1 MKRPSRIAAGA
12 SLSLAVVLMTGAVA
26 QAAPTDDSTAI
37 ASASKSAKPADYSA
51 SLVLVEE
58 DESAPFVLDE
68 KQTVEDFLASR
79 GMDSSEYRLSDSTKL
94 DADYVIDND
103 DELVLYKDQLSG
115 KSEKVSLKAPER
127 EKKTDELY
135 KGERE
140 VESKGKDGTAVR
152 TVISYKLRSDSSDD
166 DLIESSEERLT
177 VIESPE
183 AKVTLVGTK
192 PRPVITPE
200 SSSTTPEPDSTT
212 TEPEAS
218 SPEATAS
225 EGSDEGPQA
234 QGYRDS
240 SSDANNSV
248 STESPSGET
257 SVPADAIKL
266 LKEQVGKPYVWG
278 AAGPNS
284 FDCSGLVYWIYQT
297 NYGMNIP
304 RTASAQGHASTPVS
318 RENIQP
324 GDILWTSSH
333 IGVYVGDG
341 KIVHASNPRD
351 GVKVATLDNW
361 LAAGFKIGRF

>member
-26 QAAPTDDSTAI
+26 QATPTDDSTPI
-37 ASASKSAKPADYSA
+37 ASVSKSAKPADYSA

-58 DESAPFVLDE
+58 DESEAFVLDE

-94 DADYVIDND
+94 DADYIIGND

-140 VESKGKDGTAVR
+140 VESEGKDGTAVR
-152 TVISYKLRSDSSDD
+152 TVVNYKLRSDSSND
-166 DLIESSEERLT
+166 DLIESSEVRLT

-200 SSSTTPEPDSTT
+200 SSSTA

-225 EGSDEGPQA
+225 EDSDGGPQA

-240 SSDANNSV
+240 SSDANTSV
-248 STESPSGET
+248 NTEPPSGET

-278 AAGPNS
+278 AAGPDS
-284 FDCSGLVYWIYQT
+284 FDCSGLVYWVYHT

-341 KIVHASNPRD
+341 KIVHASTPRT